1 MKFTEQVMQFDDARC
16 DDIWVNPNSGIECP
30 MHYIQLDG
38 SIYYY
43 EYFSDSNGM
52 YSVGNVY
59 LNTDKHE
66 NVDGELCEDN
76 MTREEYD
83 ILCCAIEA
91 AILRDYIQ
99 DKTDELLRGDYNP
112 NIYSNIVKAIADG
125 CLDSH
130 KDSFEQAFDNRDL
143 TEVGL
148 FVRAAVT
155 AYWEIQAFNK
165 VKGE

>member
-1 MKFTEQVMQFDDARC
+1 MTLTEEIMNWDDARC
-16 DDIWVNPNSGIECP
+16 DEIWTNPNSGIECA
-30 MHYIQLDG
+30 MHYITIDNN
-38 SIYYY
+38 IYYY
-43 EYFSDSNGM
+43 EYFSDCTVG
-52 YSVGNVY
+52 SVH

-66 NVDGELCEDN
+66 NVDGKCCEDY

-83 ILCCAIEA
+83 ILCNAIEA
-91 AILRDYIQ
+91 AIIRDYIQ
-99 DKTDELLRGDYNP
+99 DKTADIMRDEYNP

-130 KDSFEQAFDNRDL
+130 KDSFEQAFDERDL
-143 TEVGL
+143 NQVGL

-165 VKGE
+165 VIGDI